1 MAKTQ
6 KKTKSVP
13 AKTHIAAFK
22 VTPEQH
28 AMIVARAEERGLPAG
43 PWMRAI
49 VLQAATAP
57 KNGRFLRINEPS
69 GATT

>member
-1 MAKTQ
+1 MAKSQ
-6 KKTKSVP
+6 AKTKAVP
-13 AKTHIAAFK
+13 AKTRIAAFK
-22 VTPEQH
+22 VTPDQYT
-28 AMIVARAEERGLPAG
+28 MIAERAEERGLPVG
-43 PWMRAI
+43 TWMRAI